1 MKQDSG
7 GRLDYQPQAGAAKCW
22 LRWDEVQPT
31 LFISIII
38 NNHRHHS
45 LSPLSRCRHC
55 ALLTIFKKTLWG
67 GGINILIWQIINT
80 EAQKG
85 WLTSKVTQVLRV
97 RARFCTQD
105 LNLGLSTTRPQ
116 SDRFA
121 GLIFHAAHSADMT
134 QRARSSPLRIHKAAA
149 QAPLQKAK
157 ISLKKTALNPKH
169 HLSCTFAFC
178 KWTQKSS
185 YLVDPGAHIFQ
196 IYIPPKEASGIQH
209 VTQWSQWLEKG
220 IHLLPIRFQV
230 IQTV

>member
-1 MKQDSG
+1 MKQDSR
-7 GRLDYQPQAGAAKCW
+7 GRLDYQLQAGAAKCW

-45 LSPLSRCRHC
+45 PSPYHVAGTMLYLPSS
-55 ALLTIFKKTLWG
+55 KKPFG
-67 GGINILIWQIINT
+67 EVGINILIWQIINT

-134 QRARSSPLRIHKAAA
+134 QRARSPPLRVHK
-149 QAPLQKAK
+149 
-157 ISLKKTALNPKH
+157 
-169 HLSCTFAFC
+169 
-178 KWTQKSS
+178 
-185 YLVDPGAHIFQ
+185 
-196 IYIPPKEASGIQH
+196 
-209 VTQWSQWLEKG
+209 
-220 IHLLPIRFQV
+220 LLPQLPSRKPRFRWKRQL
-230 IQTV
+230 